1 MYWRL
6 IRYILLYLDYVD
18 KYSKRMSKK
27 FIWGLAVGVVLVMVT
42 LAIIVLCK
50 GHDFIAIRIINP
62 SGSESI
68 DKMSVIKQLE
78 AKGVLLTPNE
88 YTNHVVSFYN
98 SIIACLLGSLI
109 IFSFLGYFSMKSKLK
124 EQIQDALEDMMR
136 DSKKFENTIL
146 DNVYGR
152 VTEDF
157 VEAEDFENLKK
168 DVQELK
174 NITVSTKKEII
185 AE

>member
-1 MYWRL
+1 
-6 IRYILLYLDYVD
+6 
-18 KYSKRMSKK
+18 
-27 FIWGLAVGVVLVMVT
+27 
-42 LAIIVLCK
+42 
-50 GHDFIAIRIINP
+50 
-62 SGSESI
+62 
-68 DKMSVIKQLE
+68 
-78 AKGVLLTPNE
+78 
-88 YTNHVVSFYN
+88 
-98 SIIACLLGSLI
+98 
-109 IFSFLGYFSMKSKLK
+109 
-124 EQIQDALEDMMR
+124 MMR